1 VEARALPPGRIG
13 KVQGLSEAR
22 IGDAIGK
29 PRRGAGDHYF
39 APPTLETAVVPCEE
53 RGLGKLFGAL
63 TQLTEQDPLINLR
76 QDDVRRELYL
86 SLYGEVQKE
95 VIQET
100 LATDYGIAVE
110 FRESTT
116 ICVERPAGTGASF
129 ELIKAPGNP
138 FLATV
143 GLRVEPGPF
152 GSGIHY
158 ERAQE
163 ILGTMPHAFYKA
175 VEDTVCEVLR
185 QGLHG
190 WEVTDCLVT
199 LTHTGYFPRQSHA
212 HQGFSKSMS
221 STGADFRGLAP
232 LVLME
237 ALRQAGTTVYE
248 PLHRFRLEIPAD
260 TFGAT
265 AAALAALQAV
275 PLVQELRGNVYEIEG
290 EIPAARVHE
299 LQLQLPGLTHG
310 EGVLECSFE
319 RYEPVR
325 GVPPSRPRTDHN
337 PTDRKEYLLHVLR
350 RV

>member
-1 VEARALPPGRIG
+1 
-13 KVQGLSEAR
+13 
-22 IGDAIGK
+22 
-29 PRRGAGDHYF
+29 
-39 APPTLETAVVPCEE
+39 
-53 RGLGKLFGAL
+53 
-63 TQLTEQDPLINLR
+63 
-76 QDDVRRELYL
+76 
-86 SLYGEVQKE
+86 
-95 VIQET
+95 
-100 LATDYGIAVE
+100 
-110 FRESTT
+110 
-116 ICVERPAGTGASF
+116 
-129 ELIKAPGNP
+129 
-138 FLATV
+138 
-143 GLRVEPGPF
+143 
-152 GSGIHY
+152 
-158 ERAQE
+158 
-163 ILGTMPHAFYKA
+163 
-175 VEDTVCEVLR
+175 
-185 QGLHG
+185 
-190 WEVTDCLVT
+190 
-199 LTHTGYFPRQSHA
+199 
-212 HQGFSKSMS
+212 
-221 STGADFRGLAP
+221 
-232 LVLME
+232 ME